1 MRTYLFPSTQVYAI
15 IEPPP
20 ILTIKKEVE
29 IKNKNI
35 IKIKLRL
42 NPNSSTSE
50 KYEFKVGTF
59 NSSPQEEILQL
70 LTKFD
75 KEVVGTG
82 ISSNVGKIAFLRTLL
97 RGKALRE

>member
-1 MRTYLFPSTQVYAI
+1 MRTSLFPSNQVYAI

-20 ILTIKKEVE
+20 ISMIKKDVD
-29 IKNKNI
+29 IKDENI
-35 IKIKLRL
+35 IKIKLRR
-42 NPNSSTSE
+42 NPSSTTSE

-75 KEVVGTG
+75 KAVVGTG
-82 ISSNVGKIAFLRTLL
+82 N
-97 RGKALRE
+97 